1 MISGIPTLFE
11 SQYAA
16 KCFLETEEVTNTLQ
30 LVAEL
35 LHRFEPPSASGR
47 GSLCKASHQSMM
59 MSAVWL
65 SVVMLADSSDRVIAQ
80 TVVSRLVGV
89 GFVVDNVTLP
99 QSLQVLTFSPVS
111 IITPAL
117 RTHLHPLIALMRKR
131 NG

>member
-1 MISGIPTLFE
+1 
-11 SQYAA
+11 
-16 KCFLETEEVTNTLQ
+16 
-30 LVAEL
+30 
-35 LHRFEPPSASGR
+35 
-47 GSLCKASHQSMM
+47 MM

-117 RTHLHPLIALMRKR
+117 RTHLHPLIALMRRR